1 MLYMGATDVKHRGN
15 YVKKIGAKA
24 VRANEVLPNSG
35 HLKWGGYSRDRL
47 KMGGGYASGD
57 LAYPPLGVFDSFP
70 KMVESRM
77 ADSKMAKSKM
87 TKSKMSRPNL
97 AESKIAE
104 SKMAKSEMVNQDG
117 RIQMEPFFSEQHFFF
132 WVFFCVR
139 IFLWTEFTFGT
150 KYIFGQKLKNNF
162 FSHDKQFSSTKNYF
176 YSMRVVGHI

>member
-1 MLYMGATDVKHRGN
+1 MLREAVKN
-15 YVKKIGAKA
+15 IQ
-24 VRANEVLPNSG
+24 
-35 HLKWGGYSRDRL
+35 
-47 KMGGGYASGD
+47 MGGYAIFWGG
-57 LAYPPLGVFDSFP
+57 AYRFHLIFFLGVFYSFP

-104 SKMAKSEMVNQDG
+104 SKMAESEMVNQDG

-176 YSMRVVGHI
+176 YEIFFGGGPK